1 MKYPVLDGHCDTAVE
16 LWRKG
21 ESLAKNSGQ
30 ISLAQAAEFPAYV
43 QFFAFCTVWIKN
55 AQTDEERFASAM
67 AYFSEQLREH
77 NIPLCRTSADVSAI
91 LQNGGVGAA
100 LSIEGAGGVRLR
112 SGTAGG
118 AGRARRA
125 DDCAG
130 VECGECAGRLLHDR
144 RRIDGAGARIRAAA
158 QRAGII
164 VDVSHSSE
172 RAFWDICEIAEKPIV
187 ASHSNA
193 KAVCGHVRNL
203 TDEQFPRDLR
213 SWRHGGAESLRAV
226 FERVRPR
233 VDGRCAPPP
242 RTLFRAGRRRPS
254 GARRR
259 SGRLRCAPG
268 RDARAARL
276 CAAGKQILKI
286 GASASRSSGNLFYQS
301 LEKVVK
307 LCIM

>member
-100 LSIEGAGGVRLR
+100 LSIEGAEAFDCDPGRLEEL
-112 SGTAGG
+112 A
-118 AGRARRA
+118 ARGRA

-130 VECGECAGRLLHDR
+130 VERGECAGRFLHDR
-144 RRIDGAGARIRAAA
+144 RRIDGAGARIRAAGA
-158 QRAGII
+158 AGRDPRGREPQLGAHVLGYLRDRGEAHRREPQQREGRLRPCAESDG
-164 VDVSHSSE
+164 
-172 RAFWDICEIAEKPIV
+172 RAV
-187 ASHSNA
+187 
-193 KAVCGHVRNL
+193 
-203 TDEQFPRDLR
+203 PRDLR
-213 SWRHGGAESLRAV
+213 SWRHGGAEPLRAV

-242 RTLFRAGRRRPS
+242 RTLF
-254 GARRR
+254 GARTATVISPSAAIWTAAMCCRT
-259 SGRLRCAPG
+259 GCTGCAITRCW
-268 RDARAARL
+268 
-276 CAAGKQILKI
+276 KQILKI
-286 GASASRSSGNLFYQS
+286 GASASRSSGTCFINPWRRS
-301 LEKVVK
+301 
-307 LCIM
+307 